1 MLKIGDFSLL
11 SKISIHM
18 LRHYDEIG
26 LLKPANVDNFTSY
39 RYYDETQLPIANRIQ
54 SLKGMG
60 LSLSIIK
67 QVLNEYGDNKSLK
80 SYLELHVSQK
90 KEDLQVLQEQI
101 ALIDNAVKELEH
113 SENPKN
119 CDITVKEIPKR
130 NVISC
135 RGKLSWY
142 SQEGDLWNILHK
154 ETAELN
160 VQLASPN
167 YEIAVMYE
175 SETDDLVD
183 VEVQQAVIGTYPNTK
198 HTQFKTIPATLAAV
212 LMCEG
217 GYTQL
222 QSINNELSRW
232 ILENGYELC
241 GQVINIYHISP
252 KLEQDS
258 NHLLTEVCFP
268 IKKKK

>member
-1 MLKIGDFSLL
+1 
-11 SKISIHM
+11 M

-26 LLKPANVDNFTSY
+26 LLKPASVDDFTSY

-67 QVLNEYGDNKSLK
+67 QILNEYGDNESLK
-80 SYLELHVSQK
+80 SYLELQVSQK
-90 KEDLQVLQEQI
+90 KEDLQALQRQI
-101 ALIDNAVKELEH
+101 TLIENAVKELGH
-113 SENPKN
+113 SETPKN

-130 NVISC
+130 YVISC

-142 SQEGDLWNILHK
+142 SQEGELWNLLHS

-160 VQLASPN
+160 VQFAIPN
-167 YEIAVMYE
+167 YEVAVMYE
-175 SETDDLVD
+175 SENDTFVD
-183 VEVQQAVIGTYPNTK
+183 VEVQQSVIGVYPNTE

-217 GYTQL
+217 GYTGL
-222 QSINNELSRW
+222 QSINNVLSQW

-252 KLEQDS
+252 KLTQDS
-258 NHLLTEVCFP
+258 DHLLTEVCFP
-268 IKKKK
+268 IKKKV

>member
-26 LLKPANVDNFTSY
+26 LLKPASVDDFTSY
-39 RYYDETQLPIANRIQ
+39 RYYDETQLPAANRIQ
-54 SLKGMG
+54 SLKSMG
-60 LSLSIIK
+60 LSLSTIK
-67 QVLNEYGDNKSLK
+67 QVLNEYGDNESLK
-80 SYLELHVSQK
+80 SYLKLQVSQK
-90 KEDLQVLQEQI
+90 KDDLQALQKQI
-101 ALIDNAVKELEH
+101 ALIENAVKDLEN
-113 SENPKN
+113 SGNPKN
-119 CDITVKEIPKR
+119 CDIALKEIPKR
-130 NVISC
+130 NVICC

-142 SQEGDLWNILHK
+142 SQEGQLWNILHT
-154 ETAELN
+154 ETAELG
-160 VQLASPN
+160 VQAASPG
-167 YEIAVMYE
+167 YEMAVMYE
-175 SETDDLVD
+175 SESDTFVD
-183 VEVQQAVIGTYPNTK
+183 VEVQQAVIGVYPDTE
-198 HTQFKTIPATLAAV
+198 HTRFKTIPATLAAV

-252 KLEQDS
+252 KLTQES

-268 IKKKK
+268 IKKKE

>member
-1 MLKIGDFSLL
+1 MLKIKDFSLL

-26 LLKPANVDNFTSY
+26 LLKPASVDDFTSY
-39 RYYDETQLPIANRIQ
+39 RYYDETQLPLANRIQ

-67 QVLNEYGDNKSLK
+67 QILNEYGDNESLK
-80 SYLELHVSQK
+80 SYLELQVSQK
-90 KEDLQVLQEQI
+90 KEDLQALQQQI
-101 ALIDNAVKELEH
+101 TLIENAVKELSH
-113 SENPKN
+113 SETPKN
-119 CDITVKEIPKR
+119 CDITIKEIPKR
-130 NVISC
+130 NVICC

-142 SQEGDLWNILHK
+142 SQEGELWNLLYR

-160 VQLASPN
+160 VHFANPN
-167 YEIAVMYE
+167 YEIAVLYE
-175 SETDDLVD
+175 SDSGDWVD
-183 VEVQQAVIGTYPNTK
+183 VEVQQAVIGDYPNTE
-198 HTQFKTIPATLAAV
+198 HTQFKTVPVTLAAV

-252 KLEQDS
+252 KLTQDS